1 MTETTDPMEFIVPA
15 SDNQGHSA
23 RHWFRSNP
31 QMSRQVEQMV
41 SGKKFPYRTKGDL
54 LRHAL
59 ARHLR
64 WLTTQGGVTSI
75 TTQVDLMIDIMRD
88 EEMNSDFLTVFDKL
102 SSRISVHVSSGA
114 EGEAIRLVRLI
125 QQHISGMPEGYWRSR
140 YEDEVRLKFGHL
152 ITNGHKAKLGLIDD

>member
-1 MTETTDPMEFIVPA
+1 MEFIIPA

-64 WLTTQGGVTSI
+64 WLTSQGAVTSI
-75 TTQVDLMIDIMRD
+75 TTQVDLMIDLMRD
-88 EEMNSDFLTVFDKL
+88 EELNSDFLSVFDKL
-102 SSRISVHVSSGA
+102 SGRISNHVSLGA
-114 EGEAIRLVRLI
+114 EGEAIRLIRMV
-125 QQHISGMPEGYWRSR
+125 QDHIKGMPEGYWRDR
-140 YEDEVRLKFGHL
+140 YESEVRLKFGHL
-152 ITNGHKAKLGLIDD
+152 ITNGGKAKLSLIMGD